1 MQGVVPI
8 SHDGPV
14 FQNVIVPND
23 GSADA
28 RLATAPAS
36 DLAWRC
42 GAKVVVVSNT
52 SASDKNSKAAVKLQA
67 MAKSE
72 SNVEL
77 WVDLEHRLP
86 EATLQAAGHRP
97 DSMFCLATPRT
108 PVGLPGRR
116 RLTVGPVLP
125 ELVARA
131 TEPIVVIGPH
141 VSTAQGLPMT
151 SVLLVLD
158 GTGESDAL
166 LDVAAAW
173 ASTFGVQLILTVVP
187 SGGSTLS
194 RPEIQQYLD
203 LRAELAETRVGVSV
217 ELVGDDG
224 GVDGLLALLDAHDST
239 VVMMSPG
246 PVDVGLSRMAESVIL
261 ESPRV
266 VVLARRP

>member
-1 MQGVVPI
+1 MY
-8 SHDGPV
+8 
-14 FQNVIVPND
+14 QNVIVPND

-52 SASDKNSKAAVKLQA
+52 AASDKHSKAAVKLQA

-72 SNVEL
+72 SDVEL

-86 EATLQAAGHRP
+86 EATLQAAAHRGEAL
-97 DSMFCLATPRT
+97 FCLATPRT

-116 RLTVGPVLP
+116 RLTVGPILP
-125 ELVARA
+125 ELVARGS
-131 TEPIVVIGPH
+131 EPIVVIGPH
-141 VSTAQGLPMT
+141 VSTAQGLPMA
-151 SVLLVLD
+151 SLILVLD
-158 GTGESDAL
+158 GTAQSDAL

-173 ASTFGVQLILTVVP
+173 STTFGIRLILTVVP
-187 SGGSTLS
+187 ASGVTLS

-203 LRAELAETRVGVSV
+203 VRAELAETRVGVSV

-224 GVDGLLALLDAHDST
+224 GRDGLLALLDHHDSAA
-239 VVMMSPG
+239 VMMSPG
-246 PVDVGLSRMAESVIL
+246 PVEVGLARLAESVIL
-261 ESPRV
+261 DSPRV
-266 VVLARRP
+266 VILARRPDRSAGVGPL